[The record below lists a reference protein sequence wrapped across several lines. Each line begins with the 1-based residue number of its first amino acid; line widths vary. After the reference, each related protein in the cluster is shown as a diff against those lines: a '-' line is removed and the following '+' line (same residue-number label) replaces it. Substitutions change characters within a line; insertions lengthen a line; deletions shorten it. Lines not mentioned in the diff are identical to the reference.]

1 MENVVYFELNNW
13 FGGRDYPPEE
23 PFYTW
28 LGNDLKQAFTNE
40 EFVKENKLVV
50 VCGLLDMSMNYCI
63 TAPRKWVEENCP
75 VLLSDNTY
83 TYNTIQYHKGEER
96 TITHIKK
103 YSDFLKFYNEEDGL
117 PEGRWG
123 MPFKE
128 YCEENIG
135 VHWVNEDEYYKDD
148 EEEE

>member
-1 MENVVYFELNNW
+1 MKDVVYFELNNW
-13 FGGRDYPPEE
+13 FGGRDYPSEE

-28 LGNDLKQAFTNE
+28 LGNDLKQSFTNE

-50 VCGLLDMSMNYCI
+50 VCGSIDMSMNYCI

-83 TYNTIQYHKGEER
+83 TYDIIRREKTVTY
-96 TITHIKK
+96 TKK
-103 YSDFLKFYNEEDGL
+103 YSDFLKFYDEEYGL
-117 PEGRWG
+117 PEGRCG

-135 VHWVNEDEYYKDD
+135 VHWYDYQDFQD
-148 EEEE
+148 L